1 MRAQEIRNAFSNY
14 FIKHGHVKHKSSS
27 LVPHN
32 DPTILFTVAGMAQ
45 FKDYFTGKANPD
57 NRRAVTIQ
65 KVVRAGGK
73 HNDLENVGFTARH
86 HTFFEMLGNFSFGDY
101 FKKDAIKF
109 AWELLTVDLKIPKE
123 KLLITVHESDD
134 EALEIW
140 HRDMGVPREKIYKL
154 GDKSNFWEMG
164 DVGPCG
170 PCTEIFYDHGPEFS
184 TGVPAGHQEI
194 DDEGRYVEIW
204 NLVFMQFE
212 KYKEGDEIKRKNL
225 PKPSVDTGSGLERVA
240 AALQGK
246 YYNYDT
252 DIFEPIM
259 KAIGELCG
267 KNYYTEK
274 SEDVKS
280 SFRVV
285 ADHIRST
292 TMLITDGVIPSN
304 EGRGYV
310 LRRIIR
316 RAVRHLSLLGLK
328 DVSFYKLIPAVF
340 ASLGEEYPDNAHNA
354 PLAEK
359 LLKLEEE
366 KFRKTLDTGLTLIN
380 DEIFKL
386 PRFQLEGFKG
396 LISDYQIENLYASI
410 SPYVKNSKL
419 SYSDN
424 EVKQILQSS
433 FPNITK
439 QVIEQSKNLSLFREV
454 MKFKPAKA
462 TFSGE
467 VAFKLYDTFGFPLDL
482 TELILKEHGIDVDTQ
497 GFDEAMNRQKE
508 QSKKGS
514 KFKVQEDNLK
524 VFYGIK
530 EKFGETV
537 FTGYTEKLGNSKLLA
552 KEEIDGRFYL
562 VFDKTPFYGEGGGQ
576 VGDTGEITSKEGK
589 LASIA
594 DTQKPVDGLHVHISD
609 DADALE
615 VGETYTLKIN
625 HEERELTKRNHSA
638 THLLQSALIKVL
650 GEHVK
655 QAGSSV
661 GPDRLRFDF
670 THSEALKPEEIA
682 RVEDLVNSAVASSL
696 SVTATNM
703 SKDEATK
710 KGAMALFGEK
720 YGDEVRVLEM
730 GDFSVELCGG
740 THVENTGEIGLFKI
754 LIETSLAS
762 GIRRIEA
769 ITSTTA
775 IEYLLNRSKI
785 LSEVEK
791 NFAVKEERV
800 LEKLSAL
807 QSDLKEKNKQIE
819 TLNDRLQNFE
829 SQSLFDDQRPIKAG
843 HTLTIAKAP
852 SADQGNMRKL
862 GDIFVDK
869 FPKGVLFL
877 YAVDG
882 DRVSFILKTNRA
894 NKDIDCSSALKQVMP
909 IVEGRGGGKPDN
921 AQGSGTSQKLNELLN
936 AVEGAL
942 K

>member
-14 FIKHGHVKHKSSS
+14 FIKNGHDKHKSSS

-32 DPTILFTVAGMAQ
+32 DPTLLFANAGMNQ
-45 FKDYFTGKANPD
+45 FKDYFTGKANPS

-65 KVVRAGGK
+65 KCVRAGGK

-101 FKKDAIKF
+101 FKKEAIRF
-109 AWELLTVDLKIPKE
+109 AWELLTVELKIPKD
-123 KLLITVHESDD
+123 KLLITVHDSDD

-140 HRDMGVPREKIYKL
+140 HRDMGVPRERIYKL

-170 PCTEIFYDHGPEFS
+170 PCSEIFFDHGPERS
-184 TGVPAGHQEI
+184 TGVPDGHQEI

-204 NLVFMQFE
+204 NLVFMQYE
-212 KYKEGDEIKRKNL
+212 KYKEGNEIKRKSL
-225 PKPSVDTGSGLERVA
+225 PKPSVDTGAGLERITAVI
-240 AALQGK
+240 QGK

-252 DIFEPIM
+252 DVFEPIM
-259 KAIGELCG
+259 KAIGKLTG
-267 KNYYTEK
+267 KNYYTTE
-274 SEDVKS
+274 SEDEKS

-285 ADHIRST
+285 ADHIRSC

-304 EGRGYV
+304 DGRGYV

-328 DVSFYKLIPAVF
+328 DISFYKLIPPVIE
-340 ASLGEEYPDNAHNA
+340 SLGEEYPDNAQNA
-354 PLAEK
+354 ALAEK

-366 KFRKTLDTGLTLIN
+366 RFRKTLDTGLALIN
-380 DEIFKL
+380 EELTKIKPGEKL
-386 PRFQLEGFKG
+386 
-396 LISDYQIENLYASI
+396 
-410 SPYVKNSKL
+410 
-419 SYSDN
+419 
-424 EVKQILQSS
+424 
-433 FPNITK
+433 
-439 QVIEQSKNLSLFREV
+439 
-454 MKFKPAKA
+454 
-462 TFSGE
+462 SGE

-482 TELILKEHGIDVDTQ
+482 TEVILREKKLELDSE
-497 GFDEAMNRQKE
+497 GFEKAMARQKE

-524 VFYGIK
+524 VFYTIK
-530 EKFGETV
+530 EKFGETQFIGFDEV
-537 FTGYTEKLGNSKLLA
+537 VGEAKLLA
-552 KEEIDGRFYL
+552 KEEIDGEFYL

-576 VGDTGEITSKEGK
+576 VGDKGEIHSKEGK
-589 LASIA
+589 LASIS
-594 DTQKPVDGLHVHISD
+594 DTQKPVDGLHVHVSP
-609 DADALE
+609 DADALT
-615 VGETYTLKIN
+615 VGDAYTLKIN

-650 GEHVK
+650 GNHIK

-682 RVEDLVNSAVASSL
+682 QVEELVNSAVASSL
-696 SVTATNM
+696 PVKAAHM

-720 YGDEVRVLEM
+720 YGDRVRVLTM
-730 GDFSVELCGG
+730 GDVSCELCGG
-740 THVENTGEIGLFKI
+740 THVSNTGEIGLFKI

-762 GIRRIEA
+762 GVRRIEA

-775 IEYLLNRSKI
+775 IDYLLNRSKI
-785 LSEVEK
+785 LTEVEK
-791 NFAVKEERV
+791 SFAVKDERV
-800 LEKLSAL
+800 LEKLSSLHA
-807 QSDLKEKNKQIE
+807 DVKEKGKLIE
-819 TLNDRLQNFE
+819 TLNDRIQMFE
-829 SQSLFDDQRPIKAG
+829 SQNLFTNKIDIKDG
-843 HTLTIAKAP
+843 LTLTVAKVNDGDP
-852 SADQGNMRKL
+852 NNMRKL

-869 FPKGVLFL
+869 TPKGVLFL
-877 YAVDG
+877 ITIMG
-882 DRVSFILKTNRA
+882 DKVSFILKTSRN
-894 NKDIDCSSALKQVMP
+894 NKTVNCSDILKQVMP
-909 IVEGRGGGKPDN
+909 IVNGRGGGKPDN
-921 AQGSGTSQKLNELLN
+921 AQGSGDAAKVEDLIK

>member
-14 FIKHGHVKHKSSS
+14 FIRQGHQKHKSSS

-32 DPTILFTVAGMAQ
+32 DPTILFANAGMNQ
-45 FKDYFTGKANPD
+45 FKDFFTGKATPE

-65 KVVRAGGK
+65 KCVRAGGK

-109 AWELLTVDLKIPKE
+109 AWELLTVDLKIPAE
-123 KLLITVHESDD
+123 KLLVTVHESDD

-140 HRDMGVPREKIYKL
+140 NKEIGVPREKIFKL

-170 PCTEIFYDHGPEFS
+170 PCTEIFYDHGPEKS
-184 TGVPAGHQEI
+184 TGVPAGCQEI

-204 NLVFMQFE
+204 NLVFMQYE
-212 KYKEGDEIKRKNL
+212 KYKEGNEIKRKLL
-225 PKPSVDTGSGLERVA
+225 PKPSVDTGSGLERVT

-259 KAIGELCG
+259 NAIAELSG
-267 KNYYTEK
+267 KNYYNDK
-274 SEDVKS
+274 SEEVKS

-285 ADHIRST
+285 ADHIRSA

-304 EGRGYV
+304 DGRGYV

-328 DVSFYKLIPAVF
+328 EASFHKLVPAVF
-340 ASLGEEYPDNAHNA
+340 KSLGEEYPDNAANA
-354 PLAEK
+354 ALAEK

-366 KFRKTLDTGLTLIN
+366 KFRKTLDTGLALIN
-380 DEIFKL
+380 EELAK
-386 PRFQLEGFKG
+386 
-396 LISDYQIENLYASI
+396 
-410 SPYVKNSKL
+410 VKAGQK
-419 SYSDN
+419 
-424 EVKQILQSS
+424 
-433 FPNITK
+433 
-439 QVIEQSKNLSLFREV
+439 
-454 MKFKPAKA
+454 
-462 TFSGE
+462 FSGE

-482 TELILKEHGIDVDTQ
+482 TEVILREKKLELDTN
-497 GFDEAMNRQKE
+497 GFEEAMAKQKA
-508 QSKKGS
+508 QSKSAK
-514 KFKVQEDNLK
+514 KFSVQEDNLK
-524 VFYGIK
+524 LFYSIK
-530 EKFGETV
+530 EKFGETN
-537 FTGYTEKLGNSKLLA
+537 FTGYEEVTGNAKLLA
-552 KEEIDGRFYL
+552 KEEIDGKFYL

-576 VGDTGEITSKEGK
+576 LGDKGEIFSKEGK
-589 LASIA
+589 LASIN
-594 DTQKPVDGLHVHISD
+594 DTQKPVDGLHVHLSED
-609 DADALE
+609 SDALT
-615 VGETYTLKIN
+615 VGESYTLKVN

-650 GEHVK
+650 GNHVK

-682 RVEDLVNSAVASSL
+682 KVEELVNSAVASAL
-696 SVTATNM
+696 PVTAAHMT
-703 SKDEATK
+703 KDEATK

-720 YGDEVRVLEM
+720 YGDRVRVLTM
-730 GDFSVELCGG
+730 GNFSCELCGG
-740 THVENTGEIGLFKI
+740 THVSNTGEIGLFKI
-754 LIETSLAS
+754 IVETSLAS

-769 ITSTTA
+769 ITSTNA
-775 IEYLLNRSKI
+775 IDYLLHRSKI

-791 NFAVKEERV
+791 NFAVKEEKV
-800 LEKLSAL
+800 LDKISAL
-807 QSDLKEKNKQIE
+807 FADVKDKNKQIE
-819 TLNDRLQNFE
+819 MLNDKLQNFE
-829 SQSLFDDQRPIKAG
+829 SQSLFNDQRTIKDG
-843 HTLTIAKAP
+843 LTLTVAKAS
-852 SADQGNMRKL
+852 SADQTNMRKL
-862 GDIFVDK
+862 GDIYVDK

-877 YAVDG
+877 YAVEG
-882 DRVSFILKTNRA
+882 DKVSFIMKTSKSNTS
-894 NKDIDCSSALKQVMP
+894 IDCSAVLKQVMP
-909 IVEGRGGGKPDN
+909 IVAGRGGGKPDN
-921 AQGSGTSQKLNELLN
+921 AQGSGEAANTAELIK
-936 AVEGAL
+936 AMEGAL

>member
-14 FIKHGHVKHKSSS
+14 FIKNGHDKHKSSS

-32 DPTILFTVAGMAQ
+32 DPTLLFANAGMNQ
-45 FKDYFTGKANPD
+45 FKDYFTGKANPA

-65 KVVRAGGK
+65 KCVRAGGK

-101 FKKDAIKF
+101 FKKEAIRF
-109 AWELLTVDLKIPKE
+109 AWDLLTVELKIPKD
-123 KLLITVHESDD
+123 KLLVTVHDSDD

-140 HRDMGVPREKIYKL
+140 HREIGVPKERIFKL

-170 PCTEIFYDHGPEFS
+170 PCSEIFYDHGAERS
-184 TGVPAGHQEI
+184 TGVPEGHQEI

-212 KYKEGDEIKRKNL
+212 KYKDGNEIKRKPL
-225 PKPSVDTGSGLERVA
+225 PKPSVDTGAGLERVTA
-240 AALQGK
+240 VIQGK

-259 KAIGELCG
+259 KAIGKLTG
-267 KNYYTEK
+267 KDYYTTK
-274 SEDVKS
+274 SEDEKS

-285 ADHIRST
+285 ADHIRSC

-304 EGRGYV
+304 DGRGYV

-328 DVSFYKLIPAVF
+328 DISFYKLIPAVIE
-340 ASLGEEYPDNAHNA
+340 SLGEEYPDNAHNA
-354 PLAEK
+354 ALAEK

-366 KFRKTLDTGLTLIN
+366 KFRKTLDTGLALIN
-380 DEIFKL
+380 EELTKIKPGEKL
-386 PRFQLEGFKG
+386 
-396 LISDYQIENLYASI
+396 
-410 SPYVKNSKL
+410 
-419 SYSDN
+419 
-424 EVKQILQSS
+424 
-433 FPNITK
+433 
-439 QVIEQSKNLSLFREV
+439 
-454 MKFKPAKA
+454 
-462 TFSGE
+462 SGE

-482 TELILKEHGIDVDTQ
+482 TEVILREKKLELDTK
-497 GFDEAMNRQKE
+497 GFEEAMARQKE

-530 EKFGETV
+530 EKFGDTN
-537 FTGYTEKLGNSKLLA
+537 FIGYNAVVSSAKLLA
-552 KEEIDGRFYL
+552 KEEIDGQFYL

-576 VGDTGEITSKEGK
+576 VGDKGEIHSQEGK
-589 LASIA
+589 LATVT
-594 DTQKPVDGLHVHISD
+594 DTQKPVDGLHVHVSP
-609 DADALE
+609 DADALT

-638 THLLQSALIKVL
+638 THLLQSALIQVL
-650 GEHVK
+650 GDHVK

-670 THSEALKPEEIA
+670 TQSEALKPEEIA
-682 RVEDLVNSAVASSL
+682 KVEELVNSAIATSLPVA
-696 SVTATNM
+696 ATQM
-703 SKDEATK
+703 TKDEATR

-720 YGDEVRVLEM
+720 YGDQVRVLTM
-730 GDFSVELCGG
+730 GDFSIELCGG
-740 THVENTGEIGLFKI
+740 THVSNTGEIGLFKI
-754 LIETSLAS
+754 LVETSLAS
-762 GIRRIEA
+762 GVRRIEA

-775 IEYLLNRSKI
+775 IDYLLNRSKI

-791 NFAVKEERV
+791 SFAVKDERV

-807 QSDLKEKNKQIE
+807 QSDVKEKAKLIE
-819 TLNDRLQNFE
+819 TLTDKIQMFE
-829 SQSLFDDQRPIKAG
+829 SQNLFNNKIDIRDG
-843 HTLTIAKAP
+843 LTLTFAKVNDGEP
-852 SADQGNMRKL
+852 NNMRKL

-869 FPKGVLFL
+869 MPKGVLFL
-877 YAVDG
+877 FTIID
-882 DRVSFILKTNRA
+882 DKVSFILKTSRN
-894 NKDIDCSSALKQVMP
+894 NKTINCSEILKQVMP
-909 IVEGRGGGKPDN
+909 IVNGRGGGKPDN
-921 AQGSGTSQKLNELLN
+921 AQGSGDAAKTEELLK
-936 AVEGAL
+936 AIEGAL

>member
-14 FIKHGHVKHKSSS
+14 FIRNGHLKHKSSS
-27 LVPHN
+27 LVPYN

-45 FKDYFTGKANPD
+45 FKDYFTGKANTAD
-57 NRRAVTIQ
+57 KRAVTIQ

-86 HTFFEMLGNFSFGDY
+86 HTYFEMLGNFSFGDY
-101 FKKDAIKF
+101 FKEDAIKF

-123 KLLITVHESDD
+123 KLLVTVHDSDD
-134 EALEIW
+134 EALNIW
-140 HRDMGVPREKIYKL
+140 HHKMGVPKEKIFKL

-170 PCTEIFYDHGPEFS
+170 PCTEIFYDHGPLLS
-184 TGVPAGHQEI
+184 TGVPAGQQEI

-212 KYKEGDEIKRKNL
+212 KYRDGNEIKRKSL
-225 PKPSVDTGSGLERVA
+225 PKPSVDTGAGLERVA
-240 AALQGK
+240 ACLQGK

-259 KAIGELCG
+259 KAIGRISG
-267 KNYYTEK
+267 KDYY
-274 SEDVKS
+274 SETSENLKS

-328 DVSFYKLIPAVF
+328 DVSFYKLVPAVF
-340 ASLGEEYPDNAHNA
+340 EALGEEYPDNAANA
-354 PLAEK
+354 ALAEK

-380 DEIFKL
+380 EELTRIKA
-386 PRFQLEGFKG
+386 GTK
-396 LISDYQIENLYASI
+396 
-410 SPYVKNSKL
+410 
-419 SYSDN
+419 
-424 EVKQILQSS
+424 
-433 FPNITK
+433 FP
-439 QVIEQSKNLSLFREV
+439 
-454 MKFKPAKA
+454 
-462 TFSGE
+462 GE

-482 TELILKEHGIDVDTQ
+482 TEVILREKKIELDNL
-497 GFDEAMNRQKE
+497 GFDQAMEKQKE
-508 QSKKGS
+508 LSKRGS

-524 VFYGIK
+524 VFYSIK
-530 EKFGETV
+530 EKFGETK
-537 FTGYTEKLGNSKLLA
+537 FTGYEEVTGNAKLIA
-552 KEEIDGRFYL
+552 KEEIDGQFYL
-562 VFDKTPFYGEGGGQ
+562 IFDKTPFYGESGGQ
-576 VGDTGEITSKEGK
+576 LGDKGEVHSREGK
-589 LASIA
+589 LATII
-594 DTQKPVDGLHVHISD
+594 DTQKPVDGLHVHLST
-609 DADALE
+609 DADALTI
-615 VGETYTLKIN
+615 GESYTLKLN

-650 GEHVK
+650 GPHVK

-661 GPDRLRFDF
+661 GPERLRFDF
-670 THSEALKPEEIA
+670 THSEALRAEELA
-682 RVEDLVNSAVASSL
+682 QVEELVNSAVASSL
-696 SVTATNM
+696 EVKATQM
-703 SKDEATK
+703 SKDQATK

-720 YGDEVRVLEM
+720 YGDQVRVLEM
-730 GDFSVELCGG
+730 GEFSVELCGG
-740 THVENTGEIGLFKI
+740 THVSNTGDIGLFKI

-775 IEYLLNRSKI
+775 INYLLNRSKI
-785 LSEVEK
+785 LSDVEK
-791 NFAVKEERV
+791 QFAAKEEKV
-800 LEKLSAL
+800 LEKLAAL
-807 QSDLKEKNKQIE
+807 FADSKEKSKQLD
-819 TLNDRLQNFE
+819 TLNDKLQNFE
-829 SQSLFDDQRPIKAG
+829 SQNLFEDQRPAKGGLIFTA
-843 HTLTIAKAP
+843 AKAP
-852 SADQGNMRKL
+852 NAEQGNMRKL
-862 GDIFVDK
+862 GDIYVDK

-877 YAVDG
+877 YAVESDK
-882 DRVSFILKTNRA
+882 VSFILKTHRTNSA
-894 NKDIDCSSALKQVMP
+894 VDCSAVLKAVMP
-909 IVEGRGGGKPDN
+909 IVNGRGGGKADN
-921 AQGSGTSQKLNELLN
+921 AMGSGDALKVNELIK

-942 K
+942 L

>member
-14 FIKHGHVKHKSSS
+14 FIKQGHLKHKSSS

-32 DPTILFTVAGMAQ
+32 DPTILFANAGMNQ
-45 FKDYFTGKANPD
+45 FKDFFTGKATPE

-65 KVVRAGGK
+65 KCVRAGGK

-86 HTFFEMLGNFSFGDY
+86 HTYFEMLGNFSFGDY

-109 AWELLTVDLKIPKE
+109 AWELLTVELKIPKD
-123 KLLITVHESDD
+123 KLLITVHDSDD
-134 EALEIW
+134 EAMMIW
-140 HRDMGVPREKIYKL
+140 NKDMGVPLERIFKL

-170 PCTEIFYDHGPEFS
+170 PCSEIFYDHGPERS

-204 NLVFMQFE
+204 NLVFMQYE
-212 KYKEGDEIKRKNL
+212 KYMEGGEIKRKSL
-225 PKPSVDTGSGLERVA
+225 PKPSVDTGAGLERVA
-240 AALQGK
+240 AVLQGK

-252 DIFEPIM
+252 DGFEPIM
-259 KAIGELCG
+259 QAIGKLAG

-274 SEDVKS
+274 SEEVKS

-285 ADHIRST
+285 ADHIRSS

-304 EGRGYV
+304 DGRGYV

-328 DVSFYKLIPAVF
+328 DIAFYKLVPAVF
-340 ASLGEEYPDNAHNA
+340 ESLGQEYPDNAANA
-354 PLAEK
+354 SLAEK

-366 KFRKTLDTGLTLIN
+366 KFRKTLDTGLALIN
-380 DEIFKL
+380 DELAK
-386 PRFQLEGFKG
+386 
-396 LISDYQIENLYASI
+396 
-410 SPYVKNSKL
+410 VKAGQK
-419 SYSDN
+419 
-424 EVKQILQSS
+424 
-433 FPNITK
+433 
-439 QVIEQSKNLSLFREV
+439 
-454 MKFKPAKA
+454 
-462 TFSGE
+462 FSGE

-482 TELILKEHGIDVDTQ
+482 TEVILREKNLELDSK
-497 GFDEAMNRQKE
+497 GFEEAMARQKE
-508 QSKKGS
+508 MSKKGG
-514 KFKVQEDNLK
+514 KFKVQEDNAK
-524 VFYGIK
+524 AFYAIK
-530 EKFGETV
+530 EKFGETN
-537 FTGYTEKLGNSKLLA
+537 FTGYEEVTSNAKLVA
-552 KEEIDGRFYL
+552 KEEIDGKSYL

-576 VGDTGEITSKEGK
+576 VGDKGEIFSQEGK
-589 LASIA
+589 LASIS
-594 DTQKPVDGLHVHISD
+594 DTQKPVDNLHVHISE
-609 DADALE
+609 DADALN
-615 VGETYTLKIN
+615 VGESYTLKVN

-650 GEHVK
+650 GTHVK

-670 THSEALKPEEIA
+670 THNEALKPEEIA
-682 RVEDLVNSAVASSL
+682 RVEELVNSAVA
-696 SVTATNM
+696 TALPVSAAHM

-720 YGDEVRVLEM
+720 YGDKVRVLTM
-730 GDFSVELCGG
+730 GDFSCELCGG
-740 THVENTGEIGLFKI
+740 THVSNTGEIGLFKI
-754 LIETSLAS
+754 IVETSLAS

-769 ITSTTA
+769 ITSTNA
-775 IEYLLNRSKI
+775 IDYLLNRSKI

-791 NFAVKEERV
+791 NFSVKEEKV
-800 LEKLSAL
+800 LEKISAL
-807 QSDLKEKNKQIE
+807 FADVKEKNKQLE
-819 TLNDRLQNFE
+819 ALNDKLQNFE
-829 SQSLFDDQRPIKAG
+829 SQNLFNDQKPIKAG
-843 HTLTIAKAP
+843 LTLTVAKAP
-852 SADQGNMRKL
+852 NADQANMRKL

-877 YAVDG
+877 YAAEG
-882 DRVSFILKTNRA
+882 EKVSFIMKTNKA
-894 NKDIDCSSALKQVMP
+894 NSAVDCSAVLKQVMP
-909 IVEGRGGGKPDN
+909 IVNGRGGGKPDN
-921 AQGSGTSQKLNELLN
+921 AQGSGDAGKTQELIA

>member
-14 FIKHGHVKHKSSS
+14 FVRNGHHKFKSSA

-32 DPTILFTVAGMAQ
+32 DPTIMFTVAGMAQ
-45 FKDYFTGKANPD
+45 FKDFFTGKAVPEK
-57 NRRAVTIQ
+57 RRAVTIQ
-65 KVVRAGGK
+65 KCLRAGGK

-101 FKKDAIKF
+101 FKKDAIRF
-109 AWELLTVDLKIPKE
+109 AWELLTVDLKIPKD
-123 KLLITVHESDD
+123 KLLVTVHESDD

-140 HRDMGVPREKIYKL
+140 HKDMGIPRERIFKL

-170 PCTEIFYDHGPEFS
+170 PCTEIFYDHGPSFS

-212 KYKEGDEIKRKNL
+212 KYKEGNEIKKKLL
-225 PKPSVDTGSGLERVA
+225 PKPSVDTGAGLERVTA
-240 AALQGK
+240 CLQGK

-259 KAIGELCG
+259 KAIGKLSG
-267 KNYYTEK
+267 KDYFTTK
-274 SEDVKS
+274 SEDEKA

-285 ADHIRST
+285 ADHIRSC

-304 EGRGYV
+304 DGRGYV

-328 DVSFYKLIPAVF
+328 DISFYKLVPSVF
-340 ASLGEEYPDNAHNA
+340 ESLGEEYPDNAHNA
-354 PLAEK
+354 ALAEK

-366 KFRKTLDTGLTLIN
+366 KFRKTLDTGLGLIN
-380 DEIFKL
+380 EEI
-386 PRFQLEGFKG
+386 
-396 LISDYQIENLYASI
+396 
-410 SPYVKNSKL
+410 SKL
-419 SYSDN
+419 KKGD
-424 EVKQILQSS
+424 KL
-433 FPNITK
+433 
-439 QVIEQSKNLSLFREV
+439 
-454 MKFKPAKA
+454 
-462 TFSGE
+462 SGE

-482 TELILKEHGIDVDTQ
+482 TEVILREKNLELDTK
-497 GFDEAMNRQKE
+497 GFDEAMSKQKE
-508 QSKKGS
+508 ASKKAS
-514 KFKVQEDNLK
+514 KFKVQEDNIK
-524 VFYGIK
+524 IFYGIK
-530 EKFGETV
+530 EKFGATK
-537 FTGYTEKLGNSKLLA
+537 FTGYEEVTGNAKLLA
-552 KEEIDGRFYL
+552 KEEVDGQFYL

-576 VGDTGEITSKEGK
+576 VGDKGEIDSKEGK
-589 LASIA
+589 LATIT
-594 DTQKPVDGLHVHISD
+594 DTQKPVDGLHVHISS
-609 DADALE
+609 DADALV
-615 VGETYTLKIN
+615 VGESYTLKVN

-650 GEHVK
+650 GNHVK

-670 THSEALKPEEIA
+670 THNEAVKPEEILQ
-682 RVEDLVNSAVASSL
+682 VEELVNSAVASAL
-696 SVTATNM
+696 KVTASNM

-720 YGDEVRVLEM
+720 YGDEVRVLQM

-740 THVENTGEIGLFKI
+740 THVSNTGEIGLFKI
-754 LIETSLAS
+754 IVETSLAS
-762 GIRRIEA
+762 GVRRIEA

-775 IEYLLNRSKI
+775 INYLLNRSKI
-785 LSEVEK
+785 LAEVEK

-800 LEKLSAL
+800 LEKLTAL
-807 QSDLKEKNKQIE
+807 FADVKDKSKQIE
-819 TLNDRLQNFE
+819 TLNDKVQSFE
-829 SQSLFDDQRPIKAG
+829 SQNLFKDKQDIKDG
-843 HTLTIAKAP
+843 LTLTIAKAA

-862 GDIFVDK
+862 GDIFVEK

-877 YAVDG
+877 YAVEG
-882 DRVSFILKTNRA
+882 DKVSFIMKTNRT
-894 NKDIDCSSALKQVMP
+894 NSTVNCSDILKAVMP
-909 IVEGRGGGKPDN
+909 IVNGRGGGKPDN
-921 AQGSGTSQKLNELLN
+921 AQGSGDAAKTQELIE

>member
-14 FIKHGHVKHKSSS
+14 FIRQGHVKYKSSS
-27 LVPHN
+27 LVPYN
-32 DPTILFTVAGMAQ
+32 DNTILFTVAGMAQ
-45 FKDYFTGKANPD
+45 FKDNFTGKANPVD
-57 NRRAVTIQ
+57 KRAVTIQ

-86 HTFFEMLGNFSFGDY
+86 HTYFEMLGNFSFGDY
-101 FKKDAIKF
+101 FKKDAIKY

-123 KLLITVHESDD
+123 KLLVTVHESDD

-140 HRDMGVPREKIYKL
+140 ARDMGVPREKIFKL

-184 TGVPAGHQEI
+184 TGTPPGLQDI

-204 NLVFMQFE
+204 NLVFMQYE
-212 KYKEGDEIKRKNL
+212 KYKEGTEIKRKLL
-225 PKPSVDTGSGLERVA
+225 PKPSVDTGAGLERVA

-259 KAIGELCG
+259 QAIGKLSG

-274 SEDVKS
+274 NEEIKS

-292 TMLITDGVIPSN
+292 TMLITDGVLPSN

-328 DVSFYKLIPAVF
+328 DIAFYKLVPAVF
-340 ASLGEEYPDNAHNA
+340 ESLGQEYPDNAANA
-354 PLAEK
+354 SLAEK
-359 LLKLEEE
+359 LLKSEEE
-366 KFRKTLDTGLTLIN
+366 KFRKTLDTGLALIN
-380 DEIFKL
+380 DELTK
-386 PRFQLEGFKG
+386 
-396 LISDYQIENLYASI
+396 
-410 SPYVKNSKL
+410 VKAGQK
-419 SYSDN
+419 
-424 EVKQILQSS
+424 
-433 FPNITK
+433 
-439 QVIEQSKNLSLFREV
+439 
-454 MKFKPAKA
+454 
-462 TFSGE
+462 FSGE

-482 TELILKEHGIDVDTQ
+482 TEVILREKNLELDTK
-497 GFDEAMNRQKE
+497 GFEEAMAKQKA
-508 QSKKGS
+508 QSKAGT

-530 EKFGETV
+530 EKFGETK
-537 FTGYTEKLGNSKLLA
+537 FSGYEEVTSNAKLIA
-552 KEEIDGRFYL
+552 KEEVDGKFYL
-562 VFDKTPFYGEGGGQ
+562 IFDKTPFYGEGGGQ
-576 VGDTGEITSKEGK
+576 LGDKGEIFSKEGK
-589 LASIA
+589 LASID
-594 DTQKPVDGLHVHISD
+594 DTQKPVDGLHVHISE
-609 DADALE
+609 DADALT
-615 VGETYTLKIN
+615 VGESYTLKVN
-625 HEERELTKRNHSA
+625 HTERELTKRNHSA

-650 GEHVK
+650 GTHVK

-682 RVEDLVNSAVASSL
+682 RVEELVNSAVSTAL
-696 SVTATNM
+696 PVTATQM

-720 YGDEVRVLEM
+720 YGDRVRVLEM

-740 THVENTGEIGLFKI
+740 THVSNTGEIGLFKI
-754 LIETSLAS
+754 IVETSLAS
-762 GIRRIEA
+762 GVRRIEA
-769 ITSTTA
+769 ITSTNA
-775 IEYLLNRSKI
+775 IDYLLNRSKI
-785 LSEVEK
+785 LAEVEK
-791 NFAVKEERV
+791 SFSVKEEKV
-800 LEKLSAL
+800 LEKISAL
-807 QSDLKEKNKQIE
+807 FSDVKDKSKQLE
-819 TLNDRLQNFE
+819 TLNDKLQSFE
-829 SQSLFDDQRPIKAG
+829 SQNLFTDSKPIKG
-843 HTLTIAKAP
+843 GLTLTVAKAP
-852 SADQGNMRKL
+852 NADQGNMRKL

-869 FPKGVLFL
+869 FPQGVLFL
-877 YAVDG
+877 YAVEG
-882 DRVSFILKTNRA
+882 DKVSFIMKTHKNNTAVDCSAVLKT
-894 NKDIDCSSALKQVMP
+894 VMP
-909 IVEGRGGGKPDN
+909 IVAGRGGGKPDN
-921 AQGSGTSQKLNELLN
+921 AQGSGDAAKTKELIA
-936 AVEGAL
+936 AVEGAV

>member
-14 FIKHGHVKHKSSS
+14 FIRNGHEKHKSSS

-32 DPTILFTVAGMAQ
+32 DPTLLFANAGMNQ
-45 FKDYFTGKANPD
+45 FKDFFTGKANPT

-65 KVVRAGGK
+65 KCVRAGGK

-123 KLLITVHESDD
+123 KLLVTVHDSDD

-140 HRDMGVPREKIYKL
+140 HKEMGVPREKIFKL

-170 PCTEIFYDHGPEFS
+170 PCTEIFFDHGPERS

-204 NLVFMQFE
+204 NLVFMQYE
-212 KYKEGDEIKRKNL
+212 KYKEGNEIKRKLL
-225 PKPSVDTGSGLERVA
+225 PKPSVDTGAGLERVTA
-240 AALQGK
+240 VIQGK
-246 YYNYDT
+246 YFNYDT

-259 KAIGELCG
+259 KLIGKLSG
-267 KNYYTEK
+267 KDYYTTK
-274 SEDVKS
+274 SEDEKA

-285 ADHIRST
+285 ADHIRSC

-304 EGRGYV
+304 DGRGYV

-328 DVSFYKLIPAVF
+328 EVSFYKLIPAVVE
-340 ASLGEEYPDNAHNA
+340 SLGIEYPDNASNVA
-354 PLAEK
+354 LAEK

-366 KFRKTLDTGLTLIN
+366 KFRKTLDTGLALIG
-380 DEIFKL
+380 EEL
-386 PRFQLEGFKG
+386 
-396 LISDYQIENLYASI
+396 
-410 SPYVKNSKL
+410 SKL
-419 SYSDN
+419 KKG
-424 EVKQILQSS
+424 ERL
-433 FPNITK
+433 P
-439 QVIEQSKNLSLFREV
+439 
-454 MKFKPAKA
+454 
-462 TFSGE
+462 GE

-482 TELILKEHGIDVDTQ
+482 TEVILREKNLELDTK
-497 GFDEAMNRQKE
+497 GFEEAMAKQKE
-508 QSKKGS
+508 LSKKSS
-514 KFKVQEDNLK
+514 KFKVQEDNVK

-530 EKFGETV
+530 EKFGETN
-537 FTGYTEKLGNSKLLA
+537 FTGYEEINTKAKLIA
-552 KEEIDGRFYL
+552 KEEIDGQFYL

-576 VGDTGEITSKEGK
+576 VGDKGEIYSTEGK
-589 LASIA
+589 LATIT
-594 DTQKPVDGLHVHISD
+594 DTQKPVEGLHVHLSS
-609 DADALE
+609 DADALNI
-615 VGETYTLKIN
+615 GDSYTLKVN
-625 HEERELTKRNHSA
+625 QDERELTKRNHSA

-650 GEHVK
+650 GPHVK

-670 THSEALKPEEIA
+670 THSEALKPEEITK
-682 RVEDLVNSAVASSL
+682 VEELVNNAVLSSL
-696 SVTATNM
+696 PVNAAQMT
-703 SKDEATK
+703 KDEATK

-720 YGDEVRVLEM
+720 YGDRVRVLTM
-730 GDFSVELCGG
+730 GDFSCELCGG
-740 THVENTGEIGLFKI
+740 THVHNTKEIGLFKI

-762 GIRRIEA
+762 GVRRIEA
-769 ITSTTA
+769 ITSTNA
-775 IEYLLNRSKI
+775 IDYLLNRSKI
-785 LSEVEK
+785 LTEVEK
-791 NFAVKEERV
+791 AFAVKEERV

-807 QSDLKEKNKQIE
+807 QADVKDKVKQIE
-819 TLNDRLQNFE
+819 NLNDKLQVFE
-829 SQSLFDDQRPIKAG
+829 SQNLFNSVLPVKDG
-843 HTLTIAKAP
+843 LTLTVAKAP
-852 SADQGNMRKL
+852 SADQSNMRKL

-877 YAVDG
+877 YAVDA
-882 DRVSFILKTNRA
+882 DKVSFIMKTNRTNA
-894 NKDIDCSSALKQVMP
+894 SVDCSAVLKQVMP
-909 IVEGRGGGKPDN
+909 IVNGRGGGKPDN
-921 AQGSGTSQKLNELLN
+921 AQGSGDASKTQELIK
-936 AVEGAL
+936 AIEGLL

>member
-1 MRAQEIRNAFSNY
+1 MRAQEIRNAFSQY
-14 FIKHGHVKHKSSS
+14 FIRNGHDKHKSSS

-32 DPTILFTVAGMAQ
+32 DPTLLFANAGMNQ
-45 FKDYFTGKANPD
+45 FKDYFTGKANPT

-65 KVVRAGGK
+65 KCVRAGGK

-123 KLLITVHESDD
+123 KLLVTVHDSDD

-140 HRDMGVPREKIYKL
+140 HKDMGVPRDRIFKL
-154 GDKSNFWEMG
+154 GDKTNFWEMG

-170 PCTEIFYDHGPEFS
+170 PCSEIFYDHGPERS
-184 TGVPAGHQEI
+184 TGVPTGHQEI

-204 NLVFMQFE
+204 NLVFMQYE
-212 KYKEGDEIKRKNL
+212 KYKDGDEIKRKTL
-225 PKPSVDTGSGLERVA
+225 PKPSVDTGAGLERVA
-240 AALQGK
+240 AVIQGK
-246 YYNYDT
+246 YFNYDT

-259 KAIGELCG
+259 KAIGKLSG
-267 KNYYTEK
+267 KDYYTTK
-274 SEDVKS
+274 SEDEKA

-285 ADHIRST
+285 ADHIRSC

-304 EGRGYV
+304 DGRGYV

-328 DVSFYKLIPAVF
+328 DVSFHKLVPAVVE
-340 ASLGEEYPDNAHNA
+340 SLGQEYPDNAGNA
-354 PLAEK
+354 ALAEK

-366 KFRKTLDTGLTLIN
+366 KFRKTLDTGLALIN
-380 DEIFKL
+380 EELTKIKPGQKL
-386 PRFQLEGFKG
+386 
-396 LISDYQIENLYASI
+396 
-410 SPYVKNSKL
+410 
-419 SYSDN
+419 
-424 EVKQILQSS
+424 
-433 FPNITK
+433 
-439 QVIEQSKNLSLFREV
+439 
-454 MKFKPAKA
+454 
-462 TFSGE
+462 SGE

-482 TELILKEHGIDVDTQ
+482 TEVILREKNLELDTK
-497 GFDEAMNRQKE
+497 GFDEAMAKQKA
-508 QSKKGS
+508 QSKQGS

-530 EKFGETV
+530 EKFGATK
-537 FTGYTEKLGNSKLLA
+537 FTGYEEEATTGAKLIA
-552 KEEIDGRFYL
+552 KEEIGDQFYL

-576 VGDTGEITSKEGK
+576 VGDKGEIDSKEGK
-589 LASIA
+589 LATIT
-594 DTQKPVDGLHVHISD
+594 DTQKPVDGLHVHISA
-609 DADALE
+609 DADALV
-615 VGETYTLKIN
+615 VGETYTLKVN

-638 THLLQSALIKVL
+638 THLLQSALIRVL
-650 GEHVK
+650 GPHVK

-670 THSEALKPEEIA
+670 THSEALKPEELVQ
-682 RVEDLVNSAVASSL
+682 VEELVNSAVASSL
-696 SVTATNM
+696 KVKASHM

-730 GDFSVELCGG
+730 GDFSIELCGG
-740 THVENTGEIGLFKI
+740 THVSNTGDIGLFKI
-754 LIETSLAS
+754 LFETSLAS
-762 GIRRIEA
+762 GVRRIEA

-775 IEYLLNRSKI
+775 INYLLSRSKI

-791 NFAVKEERV
+791 NFSVKEEKV
-800 LEKLSAL
+800 LEKINAL
-807 QSDLKEKNKQIE
+807 FADVKDKTKQIE
-819 TLNDRLQNFE
+819 TLNDKLQNFE
-829 SQSLFDDQRPIKAG
+829 SQNLFNNEQPIKG
-843 HTLTIAKAP
+843 GLTLTIAKAP
-852 SADQGNMRKL
+852 NADQGNMRKL
-862 GDIFVDK
+862 GDIFVDR

-882 DRVSFILKTNRA
+882 DKVSFIMKTNKA
-894 NKDIDCSSALKQVMP
+894 NSSINASDVLKQVMP
-909 IVEGRGGGKPDN
+909 IVNGRGGGKPDN
-921 AQGSGTSQKLNELLN
+921 AQGSGDASKTQDLLK
-936 AVEGAL
+936 AIEGAL